1 MERNTYITMKI
12 DKLIKELQ
20 HIKEEY
26 GNLKVQIPD
35 KNHGLRY
42 DSIKTVEKSC
52 TEPNNRYQIVNLD
65 T

>member
-1 MERNTYITMKI
+1 MKI
-12 DKLIKELQ
+12 DELIDELEQ
-20 HIKEEY
+20 VKEEH
-26 GNLKVQIPD
+26 GNLRVQIPD

-52 TEPNNRYQIVNLD
+52 TEPNNRYQIINLD